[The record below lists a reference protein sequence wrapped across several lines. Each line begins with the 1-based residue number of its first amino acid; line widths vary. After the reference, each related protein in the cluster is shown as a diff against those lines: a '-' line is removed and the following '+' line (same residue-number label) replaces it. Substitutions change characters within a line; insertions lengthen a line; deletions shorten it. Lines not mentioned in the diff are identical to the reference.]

1 MLTTS
6 KNKNSTLPTVM
17 RRMRESSGLTMR
29 QVAAMLGISHV
40 AISQFENHKL
50 DLPDYR
56 IEQLV
61 VSYGCTME
69 DFNKIIGK
77 PIMTSPLDDCH
88 AMIDKMDEDQL
99 NAVRAIL
106 NQIVKPKIVLNV
118 ANQSNAAIQTKNKR
132 TFNLGNT
139 KV

>member
-1 MLTTS
+1 
-6 KNKNSTLPTVM
+6 
-17 RRMRESSGLTMR
+17 
-29 QVAAMLGISHV
+29 
-40 AISQFENHKL
+40 
-50 DLPDYR
+50 
-56 IEQLV
+56 
-61 VSYGCTME
+61 ME